1 MPDFDVSSDRPL
13 ALSQES
19 PERSR
24 PSQSESSYP
33 LQYRGNNRLLAL
45 EAELRQKRQAI
56 QDTVSH
62 LTDKFDPSPT
72 PPPRG
77 EGLSRYSFP
86 AKEAGWGIISSDR
99 QNSPQAQPANPPQY
113 QPTGRNRW
121 LELER
126 KLQSLQQSNII
137 PPGDRP
143 SIPAP
148 PSPKPAIQRQVF
160 DYNEPIRLEYHSS
173 SFPRAD
179 PPSSDRLRRASRHRA
194 PPPQQVP
201 AVSPT
206 WQVAKFLE
214 EEKSQAIPTLREPL
228 RGTESYADAPSPD
241 NQQPPAVPDTEKPPA
256 PKSPTLEELATALL
270 EIINQQS
277 RPPVE
282 VSTSSASLSPPQP
295 EINANPRNA
304 VSQQMGTD
312 MPYATVFDLGTVE
325 LELEQLFDTFD
336 REIEETKQA
345 NVADLEQRFD
355 EFDRALDAQQSD
367 SKVKPKP
374 ASPTKRSGLGFT
386 PKKRYN

>member
-1 MPDFDVSSDRPL
+1 MPDFDVSSDRPP

-19 PERSR
+19 LERSR
-24 PSQSESSYP
+24 PSLSDSSYP

-56 QDTVSH
+56 QDPVGH
-62 LTDKFDPSPT
+62 LTDGFDSSPT
-72 PPPRG
+72 PPLRR
-77 EGLSRYSFP
+77 EGLSGYSFP
-86 AKEAGWGIISSDR
+86 AKEAGWGVRVSDR
-99 QNSPQAQPANPPQY
+99 QNFPQAQPANPPQY

-126 KLQSLQQSNII
+126 ELQSRRQNNSLPQS
-137 PPGDRP
+137 DRP

-160 DYNEPIRLEYHSS
+160 DYNEPIRLQYHSN

-179 PPSSDRLRRASRHRA
+179 PPTSDRA
-194 PPPQQVP
+194 PPPQEVP

-206 WQVAKFLE
+206 WQVAN
-214 EEKSQAIPTLREPL
+214 SQDEVNSEAISTLREPL
-228 RGTESYADAPSPD
+228 RGTVSFANAPPPD

-256 PKSPTLEELATALL
+256 PKSPTLEELAAALL
-270 EIINQQS
+270 EIINQQT

-282 VSTSSASLSPPQP
+282 VSTSSASPSPPQP
-295 EINANPRNA
+295 EINANSRNA

-336 REIEETKQA
+336 REIEETEQA
-345 NVADLEQRFD
+345 NVVDLEQRFD

-367 SKVKPKP
+367 SPVKSKP
-374 ASPTKRSGLGFT
+374 ASQTKRSGLGFA
-386 PKKRYN
+386 PKKP